1 MKRLIVEEK
10 SVRRKA
16 FWRRA
21 ALPLFIWI
29 SLVYWELLLILGNGT
44 PFFSSTLLYI
54 AVFSVAGA
62 AVICLLS
69 TIFANEKA
77 NLVILT
83 VTLTVIA
90 VFFGVE
96 YFCKVFFSH
105 YMPLKSVF
113 GGAKGVGDGVLQR
126 HRQAGVKWLLDG
138 AAVAGAPG
146 RAVSSAPF

>member
-16 FWRRA
+16 FWRKA
-21 ALPLFIWI
+21 TLPLFVWV

-44 PFFSSTLLYI
+44 PFFSSALLYI

-83 VTLTVIA
+83 VTLAVIS

-105 YMPLKSVF
+105 YMSLKSVF
-113 GGAKGVGDGVLQR
+113 GGAKGVVDRVLQC
-126 HRQAGVKWLLDG
+126 HRQAGFKWLLDG
-138 AAVAGAPG
+138 TAVAGAPG

>member
-1 MKRLIVEEK
+1 MKRLIIEEK

-29 SLVYWELLLILGNGT
+29 SLVYWELLILGNGA

-54 AVFSVAGA
+54 AVFSAAGA

-113 GGAKGVGDGVLQR
+113 GGAKGVVTGFFNVIVKLVLN
-126 HRQAGVKWLLDG
+126 GFWMVLL
-138 AAVAGAPG
+138 
-146 RAVSSAPF
+146 

>member
-54 AVFSVAGA
+54 AVFSAAGA

-105 YMPLKSVF
+105 YMSLKSVF
-113 GGAKGVGDGVLQR
+113 GGAKG
-126 HRQAGVKWLLDG
+126 W
-138 AAVAGAPG
+138 
-146 RAVSSAPF
+146 